1 MIDVSPPTV
10 RHDPIAT
17 RPQPLCVPAG
27 RYIAIHLLLVPLAL
41 GLLAWRLEYGG
52 LDLVISE
59 LFVNPATHAF
69 AWRNSV
75 LLDVVGHQA
84 ARGLPFLVGGVGL
97 VAGLAGLR
105 LAPLRPWAPLLL
117 AVGAAMIVGP
127 LLVNIL
133 KGMTTQHC
141 PTALQSFGGFV
152 AYADDRNAPFW
163 ALSRQAAGHCL
174 PSGHA
179 GGGYALLSLYFAGW
193 AAGRP
198 AWRWRGLA
206 IGIGAGV
213 VFSVVRLMQGAHFA
227 SATVWSAAVDWT
239 VCAAIFL
246 PLLCWRPKPAR

>member
-1 MIDVSPPTV
+1 VPTIG
-10 RHDPIAT
+10 DFTACPSSTTASTTGAAAAPTGTIGAGATPIA
-17 RPQPLCVPAG
+17 G
-27 RYIAIHLLLVPLAL
+27 RC
-41 GLLAWRLEYGG
+41 
-52 LDLVISE
+52 
-59 LFVNPATHAF
+59 TC
-69 AWRNSV
+69 
-75 LLDVVGHQA
+75 
-84 ARGLPFLVGGVGL
+84 
-97 VAGLAGLR
+97 
-105 LAPLRPWAPLLL
+105 
-117 AVGAAMIVGP
+117 GAAMIVGP

-141 PTALQSFGGFV
+141 PTALQSFGGVV

-206 IGIGAGV
+206 IGIVVGL

-246 PLLCWRPKPAR
+246 PLLCWRPTPAR